1 MAELADAVDS
11 KSTGVH
17 PRAGSTP
24 ALGTKKINSPFS
36 TSAKNDSI
44 IAGLANYIRFFLIDC
59 VFLNIVF
66 VRSQSYLKVMGMA
79 LPYEVVKVIEE
90 AVQDPEKAAKV
101 IRAIEEGLGA
111 VREEAKAQK
120 EVVKAELKDEL
131 TRELVTKADLEIL
144 RREMREEMAR
154 LEAKF
159 EARFVRLEIW
169 LKVMVGVM
177 ITGFTLFNPG
187 FHQFLRIIFSTI
199 GS

>member
-11 KSTGVH
+11 KSTGVY

-24 ALGTKKINSPFS
+24 ALGTKNTNSPFS

-44 IAGLANYIRFFLIDC
+44 IVGLTNYIRFFLIDC

-101 IRAIEEGLGA
+101 IRAIEEA
-111 VREEAKAQK
+111 
-120 EVVKAELKDEL
+120 
-131 TRELVTKADLEIL
+131 
-144 RREMREEMAR
+144 
-154 LEAKF
+154 
-159 EARFVRLEIW
+159 
-169 LKVMVGVM
+169 
-177 ITGFTLFNPG
+177 
-187 FHQFLRIIFSTI
+187 
-199 GS
+199 